1 MFMKHIALFS
11 FIFLLFT
18 ASISAQSAKKYILL
32 EQFSNTNCSNCA
44 NRIPQF
50 RNNLQGF
57 EGDYHL
63 ISFFAPTPYPSC
75 FLYNASKAQN
85 DVRRMFYNVL
95 GTPTIHVNGLRVNQ
109 GTSIVPVSV
118 LEELS
123 EETSPIELVVSKE
136 NNGNSIDVN
145 VNILTH
151 GNMPVFPG
159 GGNYVLQV
167 IAVET
172 LVVGGP
178 LAHYQNH
185 HNVFRRIITPDT
197 GTPFIPGNPGE
208 ELSFSF
214 SFEPESS
221 WNADSLVVI
230 AFVQEINS
238 QVVINSGSNLDP
250 VSTSVK
256 AWEKLNFTISPNPA
270 NEFLRINTG
279 SDLTIFDFQILDANA
294 RMLHSGRFSGEEIN
308 ISALPAGQYYIA
320 IHSGKKS
327 GVMPFIKTN

>member
-1 MFMKHIALFS
+1 MKHIALFS
-11 FIFLLFT
+11 FIFLLFNL
-18 ASISAQSAKKYILL
+18 SISAQSVKKYILL

-75 FLYNASKAQN
+75 FLYNANKPQN

-118 LEELS
+118 LEDLAA
-123 EETSPIELVVSKE
+123 ETSPVEVVVSKE
-136 NNGNSIDVN
+136 ENGNSMNVN
-145 VNILTH
+145 VSVITH
-151 GNMPVFPG
+151 GDLPVFPG

-185 HNVFRRIITPDT
+185 HNVFRTMITPDA
-197 GTPFIPGNPGE
+197 GTSFVPANPGE
-208 ELSFSF
+208 ELAFSF
-214 SFEPESS
+214 SFEPEST
-221 WNADSLVVI
+221 WNADSLVII
-230 AFVQEINS
+230 AFVQETES
-238 QVVINSGSNLDP
+238 QNVLNSGSNLDP
-250 VSTSVK
+250 VSTSVN
-256 AWEKLNFTISPNPA
+256 EIETLNFSISPNPA
-270 NEFLRINTG
+270 NEFLRISSGFN
-279 SDLTIFDFQILDANA
+279 LTTLDFEIFDGNA
-294 RMLHSGRFSGEEIN
+294 RILKSGRFTGEVID
-308 ISALPAGQYYIA
+308 ISKFPAGQYYIA
-320 IHSGKKS
+320 IRSGAKS
-327 GVMPFIKTN
+327 GIMPFVKTN